1 MAGFTPTR
9 SINKDVRDYT
19 WLASDDGTENTQS
32 ATLNYASLNAAG
44 NHKLDNWLKSGT
56 PLAIITAAG
65 ATQGQFGLY
74 TPGETNGLQ
83 THVGFLIAE
92 IQLQETPANGST
104 ENVPLTGAVLRRGQI
119 IVNRLPVTFDPAGA
133 GADKAHFVYR

>member
-19 WLASDDGTENTQS
+19 WLASEDGTENTQS

-56 PLAIITAAG
+56 PLGIITQAG

-74 TPGETNGLQ
+74 TPGATNGLQ
-83 THVGFLIAE
+83 THVFLIAE
-92 IQLQETPANGST
+92 IQLQAPAEQGGDANS
-104 ENVPLTGAVLRRGQI
+104 PITGAVLRRGQI